1 MKKIIIML
9 LTAIVMTVSL
19 TACGGKTGSDKDTSK
34 ENNSQKENTYL
45 NQAVQKL
52 MEHPETNPTDFVYSI
67 DTDENDK
74 EFIRIEEYI
83 GKDSVVV
90 IPAEIENIKDIRIYY
105 FNTPETEVTD
115 LRIPG
120 TATIYPNAFSYN
132 TSLKTVVIDD
142 GVTKIPQN
150 LFEGCEKLSTVVLPN
165 SVDEI
170 ENYAFSE
177 ATSLK
182 EIKIPNKVTK
192 LCNSVF
198 RCITDAR
205 IELGDNISEID
216 MQAFLETKDS
226 TIVVKKGSLTEKTI
240 DEYLDKY
247 KVYFTHGENNLTI
260 ERK

>member
-1 MKKIIIML
+1 ML
-9 LTAIVMTVSL
+9 LTVIVMTVSL
-19 TACGGKTGSDKDTSK
+19 TACGGKTGSDKDSSK
-34 ENNSQKENTYL
+34 ENDSQKEQTYS
-45 NQAVQKL
+45 NPAVQKL
-52 MEHPETNPTDFVYSI
+52 LDHPETNPTDLVYSI
-67 DTDENDK
+67 DTDADDK

-90 IPAEIENIKDIRIYY
+90 IPAEIENIKDIRLYG

-120 TATIYPNAFSYN
+120 TATIYPEVFSYK
-132 TSLKTVVIDD
+132 TSLETVVIDE

-150 LFEGCEKLSTVVLPN
+150 LFAGCEKLSTVVLPD

-170 ENYAFSE
+170 GNDVFSE

-182 EIKIPNKVTK
+182 EIKIPDKVTK
-192 LCNSVF
+192 LCANVF

-240 DEYLDKY
+240 DEYFDEY